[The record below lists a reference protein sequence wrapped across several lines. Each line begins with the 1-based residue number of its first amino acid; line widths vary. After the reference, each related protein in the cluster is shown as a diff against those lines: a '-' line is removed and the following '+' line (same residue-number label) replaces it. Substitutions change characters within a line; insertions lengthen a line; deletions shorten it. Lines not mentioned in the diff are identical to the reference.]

1 MSICKIKSY
10 AKINISLSVLGKLNS
25 KFHKIESL
33 VSFINLYDE
42 IFLSELKKNKHKVIF
57 YGKFSN
63 KIPIKN
69 TITRLLNIL
78 DKGNLLKKKKYLIK
92 VNKKI
97 PLKSG
102 MGGGS
107 MNASSILKYFIKK
120 NRLNLT
126 NKQIIEIS
134 NKLGS
139 DVILGMEKKNT
150 LLKGNG
156 KLIRYKNKIGLYVV
170 VLKPRFGCS
179 TETIYRNIK
188 NFSKPVLNKKNNSIF
203 YISDLIKLKND
214 LENVA
219 FRKYPILFNIKQ
231 NMLNLPKVKFVRM
244 TGSGSS
250 ILGYFNSKK
259 ASLNGVK
266 ILKKKYK
273 NYWCILSKT
282 I

>member
-1 MSICKIKSY
+1 MAISKIKSY
-10 AKINISLSVLGKLNS
+10 AKINISLGVLGKLSS
-25 KFHKIESL
+25 KLHKIETL
-33 VSFINLYDE
+33 ISFIDLYDE
-42 IFLSELKKNKHKVIF
+42 ISLSEIKKNKHKVIF

-63 KIPIKN
+63 KIPLKN
-69 TITRLLNIL
+69 TITQLLNIL
-78 DKGNLLKKKKYLIK
+78 DESNFLKKKKYLIK

-97 PLKSG
+97 PIKSG

-120 NRLNLT
+120 NRLNLKS
-126 NKQIIEIS
+126 KQILEIS
-134 NKLGS
+134 NRLGS

-150 LLKGNG
+150 LLQGNG
-156 KLIRYKNKIGLYVV
+156 KLIRYNNKIGLYVV
-170 VLKPRFGCS
+170 ILKPRFGCS
-179 TETIYRNIK
+179 TEKIYRGIK
-188 NFSKPVLNKKNNSIF
+188 NFSKPAIDKKNKSIF
-203 YISDLIKLKND
+203 YISNLIKLKND

-219 FRKYPILFNIKQ
+219 FKKYPILLNIKK
-231 NMLNLPKVKFVRM
+231 NMLNLPKIKFARM

-259 ASLNGVK
+259 ASLNGVE

-273 NYWCILSKT
+273 NYWCILYKT

>member
-1 MSICKIKSY
+1 MSISKIKSY

-25 KFHKIESL
+25 KLHKIESL

-42 IFLSELKKNKHKVIF
+42 IFLSELKKNKHEVIF

-78 DKGNLLKKKKYLIK
+78 DKSNLLKKKKYLIK

-126 NKQIIEIS
+126 NEQILEIS

-170 VLKPRFGCS
+170 ILKPRFGCS
-179 TETIYRNIK
+179 TEKIYRNIK
-188 NFSKPVLNKKNNSIF
+188 NFSRPLLNKKNNSIF
-203 YISDLIKLKND
+203 YISNLINLKND

-219 FRKYPILFNIKQ
+219 FRKYPILLNIKQ

>member
-1 MSICKIKSY
+1 MAICKIKSY

-25 KFHKIESL
+25 KLHKIESL

-78 DKGNLLKKKKYLIK
+78 DKSNLLKKKKYLIK

-120 NRLNLT
+120 NRINLT
-126 NKQIIEIS
+126 NKQILKIS

-170 VLKPRFGCS
+170 ILKPRFGCS
-179 TETIYRNIK
+179 TEKIYRNIK
-188 NFSKPVLNKKNNSIF
+188 NFSRPLLNKKNNSIF
-203 YISDLIKLKND
+203 YISNLINLKND

-219 FRKYPILFNIKQ
+219 FRKYPILLNIKQ

>member
-1 MSICKIKSY
+1 MSISKIKSY
-10 AKINISLSVLGKLNS
+10 AKINISLGVLGTLNS
-25 KFHKIESL
+25 KLHKIESL

-78 DKGNLLKKKKYLIK
+78 DKSNLLKKKKYLIK

-126 NKQIIEIS
+126 NKQILKIS

-150 LLKGNG
+150 LLQGNG
-156 KLIRYKNKIGLYVV
+156 KLIRYNNKIGLYVV
-170 VLKPRFGCS
+170 ILKPRFGCS
-179 TETIYRNIK
+179 TEKIYRNIK
-188 NFSKPVLNKKNNSIF
+188 NFSRPVLNKKNNSIF
-203 YISDLIKLKND
+203 YISNLVNLKND

-219 FRKYPILFNIKQ
+219 FKKYPILLNIKK

-273 NYWCILSKT
+273 NYWCISSRT

>member
-1 MSICKIKSY
+1 MGISKIKSY
-10 AKINISLSVLGKLNS
+10 AKINISLGVLGKLSS
-25 KFHKIESL
+25 KLHKIETL
-33 VSFINLYDE
+33 ISFIDLYDE
-42 IFLSELKKNKHKVIF
+42 ISLSEIKKNKHKVIF

-63 KIPIKN
+63 KIPLKN
-69 TITRLLNIL
+69 TITQLLNIL
-78 DKGNLLKKKKYLIK
+78 DESNFLKKKKYLIK

-97 PLKSG
+97 PIKSG

-126 NKQIIEIS
+126 NKQILEIS

-170 VLKPRFGCS
+170 ILKPRFGCS
-179 TETIYRNIK
+179 TEKIYRNIK
-188 NFSKPVLNKKNNSIF
+188 NFSRPLLNKKNNSIF
-203 YISDLIKLKND
+203 YISNLINLKND

-219 FRKYPILFNIKQ
+219 FKKYPILLNIKQ